1 MDIKVIIVIIFALTI
16 LPIEKRIYTNAKNRL
31 DAWLDWNLIAAR
43 IIFGGYWNYTNI
55 IVA

>member
-16 LPIEKRIYTNAKNRL
+16 LPIEKRIYTNAKNKL
-31 DAWLDWNLIAAR
+31 NAWLDTNLIATR

-55 IVA
+55 IVS